1 MSARSVRDGG
11 IAGSLGR
18 RLLLAGTPI
27 ALGAV
32 LWVHPH
38 GGAYETVAAAADAW
52 LAVHLLLLPLFAL
65 LGAAVYVLLEGFSG
79 RTATIGRFGVAV
91 YVVFY
96 IAFEAI
102 AGIAAG
108 LLVTG
113 TGSLS
118 GAERAGAVAAY
129 DAIVT
134 SPVVAA
140 LALLGVAGMVVA
152 VAALALELR
161 RAGAPTVPV
170 ALLAGVPVAV
180 VGHGGAPID
189 AVGMGLFLVGVVW
202 LEFGW
207 RRRVGHREG
216 VPA

>member
-1 MSARSVRDGG
+1 MSVRSARGEG
-11 IAGSLGR
+11 IAGLLGR
-18 RLLLAGTPI
+18 WLLLAGTPA

-32 LWVHPH
+32 LWAHPH
-38 GGAYETVAAAADAW
+38 GGAYETVATAADAW

-65 LGAAVYVLLEGFSG
+65 LGAVVYVLLAGFSG

-96 IAFEAI
+96 TAFEAI
-102 AGIAAG
+102 AGIATG
-108 LLVTG
+108 LVVRG

-118 GAERAGAVAAY
+118 GTEQAGAVAAY

-134 SPVVAA
+134 SPVVGV
-140 LALLGVAGMVVA
+140 LALLGVAGMLVA

-161 RAGAPTVPV
+161 RAGAPILPV
-170 ALLAGVPVAV
+170 ASLAGVPIAI
-180 VGHGGAPID
+180 VGHGGTPID
-189 AVGMGLFLVGVVW
+189 AVGMGVFLIGVVW

-207 RRRVGHREG
+207 RRRVDYREE

>member
-1 MSARSVRDGG
+1 MSVRSTRDGG
-11 IAGSLGR
+11 IAGPFGR
-18 RLLLAGTPI
+18 WLLLLGTPI

-32 LWVHPH
+32 LWIHPH
-38 GGAYETVAAAADAW
+38 GGAYETVAAAADTW

-65 LGAAVYVLLEGFSG
+65 LGAVVYVLLEGFSG
-79 RTATIGRFGVAV
+79 RAATIGRLGVAV

-96 IAFEAI
+96 TAFESI
-102 AGIAAG
+102 AGIATG

-118 GAERAGAVAAY
+118 GTERAGAIAAY

-134 SPVVAA
+134 SPVVGA
-140 LALLGVAGMVVA
+140 LALLDVAGMLVA
-152 VAALALELR
+152 IAALALELR
-161 RAGAPTVPV
+161 RAGAPTLAV
-170 ALLAGVPVAV
+170 ASLAGVPIAI
-180 VGHGGAPID
+180 VGHGGTPID

-207 RRRVGHREG
+207 RRPVGHREG
-216 VPA
+216 VTA

>member
-1 MSARSVRDGG
+1 MSVRSAQGEG
-11 IAGSLGR
+11 IAGLLGR
-18 RLLLAGTPI
+18 WLLLAGTPA

-32 LWVHPH
+32 LWAHPH
-38 GGAYETVAAAADAW
+38 GGAYETVATAADAW

-65 LGAAVYVLLEGFSG
+65 LGAVVYVLLAGFSG
-79 RTATIGRFGVAV
+79 RTATIGRLGVAV

-96 IAFEAI
+96 TAFEAI
-102 AGIAAG
+102 AGIATG
-108 LLVTG
+108 LVVRG

-118 GAERAGAVAAY
+118 GTERAGAVAAY

-134 SPVVAA
+134 SPVVGV
-140 LALLGVAGMVVA
+140 LALLGVAGMLVA

-161 RAGAPTVPV
+161 RAGAPILPV
-170 ALLAGVPVAV
+170 ASLAGVPIAI
-180 VGHGGAPID
+180 VGHGGTPID
-189 AVGMGLFLVGVVW
+189 AVGMGVFLIGVVW

-207 RRRVGHREG
+207 RRRIGHPAG

>member
-1 MSARSVRDGG
+1 MSVRSTHG
-11 IAGSLGR
+11 IGELLGR
-18 RLLLAGTPI
+18 WLLLVGMPI

-65 LGAAVYVLLEGFSG
+65 LGAVVYLLLEGFSG
-79 RTATIGRFGVAV
+79 RAATIGRLGVAV

-102 AGIAAG
+102 AGIATG

-118 GAERAGAVAAY
+118 GTERAGAVAAY

-134 SPVVAA
+134 SPVVGV

-152 VAALALELR
+152 VAALALEFRL
-161 RAGAPTVPV
+161 AGAPTIPIVS
-170 ALLAGVPVAV
+170 LAGVPIAIG
-180 VGHGGAPID
+180 GHGGTPID
-189 AVGMGLFLVGVVW
+189 AVGMAVFLVGVVW

-207 RRRVGHREG
+207 RRTAEHRARM
-216 VPA
+216 PA